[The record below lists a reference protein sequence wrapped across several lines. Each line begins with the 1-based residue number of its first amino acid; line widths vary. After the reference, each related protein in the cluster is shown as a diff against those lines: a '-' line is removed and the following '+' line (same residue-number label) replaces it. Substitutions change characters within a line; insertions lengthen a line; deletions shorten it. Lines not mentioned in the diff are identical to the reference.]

1 MFRYISLFFFI
12 LFIWGQDSPNPQRF
26 TKNSHGDN
34 VSIELFQLWDE
45 KNSIPNN
52 PVVFVGSSSIRKWS
66 TAEYFP
72 DIPIVN
78 RGFGGSHISD
88 VNFFIYE
95 TVLKYNPRVIIFYAG
110 DNDINYGKSPKII
123 LEDYMIFVDR
133 VHSQLPNTQ
142 IIFIPI
148 KPSLKRWALWNEM
161 KEANMLVRNYSKES
175 PLLHYIDTASPMLNS
190 NFLPKRSLFVSDSLH
205 LSKDGY
211 DLWSRILE
219 PLLITILEKGSQ

>member
-1 MFRYISLFFFI
+1 MRRYISLL
-12 LFIWGQDSPNPQRF
+12 LFIGLAWGQNSPNPQRF
-26 TKNSHGDN
+26 NKNPEGDN
-34 VSIELFQLWDE
+34 VSIDLFQLWDK
-45 KNSIPNN
+45 KNSTPKY

-88 VNFFIYE
+88 VNHFINE
-95 TVLKYNPRVIIFYAG
+95 TVLKYKPRVIIFYAG
-110 DNDINYGKSPKII
+110 DNDINYGKSPKIV
-123 LEDYMIFVDR
+123 LEDYIYFVDQ
-133 VHSQLPNTQ
+133 VHSQLPETE

-161 KEANMLVRNYSKES
+161 KEANRLVRNYSKKK
-175 PLLHYIDTASPMLNS
+175 PLLYYIDTASPMLNS
-190 NFLPKRSLFVSDSLH
+190 NGLPKSSLFVSDSLH

-211 DLWSRILE
+211 DLWSKILE
-219 PLLITILEKGSQ
+219 PILRDVLERD